1 MKIFDAKIRLIDE
14 FTPTLNKVSQ
24 SLVEHE
30 KTNKRTIKT
39 ISKTGETITGIG
51 AKISL
56 LSAPLAAAAAEGLKL
71 SSSFQD
77 GMAKVSTLVDT
88 SVTDMTKLAQGVRKV
103 SDETGMS
110 VTDLA
115 EAEYQALSASV
126 DAAHVTEFLEVAAK
140 GARAGFT
147 STSTAIDGLTTVINS
162 YKMETTDAGK
172 VMDEFLMTQNLGK
185 TTVDAL
191 AQGIGQVATN
201 ASLAGVKLEDLMAS
215 LAVLTKNGIQ
225 TPQAITQM
233 KSLINAIQ
241 KQSTDAAKTAQS
253 IGLDFS
259 EAHLKA
265 VGFSN
270 FLQEIKEKTGGDS
283 TLISK
288 LLPDVEGSTGFKILT
303 ADMND
308 FNSTLDKMR
317 NSSGATTEAYDKLLT
332 PSQRTAIALNQLK
345 NAGMDLAAGLAPVIA
360 RTSMYIKKL
369 AGVINNM
376 TPAQKQFAVD
386 VLQGVVVLGA
396 LTTAAGAAIST
407 FGGMLSGIN
416 GIVTAIAKSGGV
428 GKAILKE
435 LPMLTLFDNKLKA
448 IGKSAG
454 GAAGIMTRIK
464 GALTGLGTALAH
476 PLTTI
481 GTAMTRARALIQAG
495 MESAGRMIASGFRA
509 AFSGLQAIVTAPF
522 KLLNSVVA
530 GASRAFSILTAVIK
544 NPIAAFRSLFSI
556 IRGGF
561 MAIRVLMAANP
572 IGLALLAIAAVV
584 MVVNANWKTFQ
595 TVFSTVVNKCAA
607 VIRPFATK
615 VATAFSQISA
625 KARQLASKIMA
636 AFNRVTGS
644 TTAAAGI
651 VSAVLN
657 TLGAAFVAAFT
668 IASTAVSVAFDVIAG
683 VISTGLDVFNGIIDF
698 ITGVFTGNWSAAWE
712 AVVSIFDS
720 IISGVSSI
728 FHNVINDI
736 NSALD
741 TLIGKASSASSAA
754 AGAESS
760 GEEGHWTGSTW
771 FHGGRTLVNEMGPE
785 IVTLPT
791 GAQIIPHSQSLRAEY
806 ERGKAD
812 GGNNGGGL
820 SINIGSLADTVV
832 VREEADVDKI
842 ARAFVF
848 KLKQSAMN
856 SMTGAVV

>member
-77 GMAKVSTLVDT
+77 GMAKISTLVDT

-126 DAAHVTEFLEVAAK
+126 DVGHVTEFLEVAAK

-147 STSTAIDGLTTVINS
+147 STTTAIDGLTTVINS
-162 YKMETTDAGK
+162 YKMSAADAGK

-201 ASLAGVKLEDLMAS
+201 ASLAGVKLEDLMTS
-215 LAVLTKNGIQ
+215 LAILTKNGIQ

-241 KQSTDAAKTAQS
+241 KQSTDAAKTAAS

-270 FLQEIKEKTGGDS
+270 FLQEIKEKTNGDS

-308 FNSTLDKMR
+308 FNDTLDKMR
-317 NSSGATTEAYDKLLT
+317 NSSGATAEAYDKLLT
-332 PSQRTAIALNQLK
+332 PAQKTAIAMNQLK

-369 AGVINNM
+369 AEIINNM
-376 TPAQKQFAVD
+376 SPAQKQFAVD

-416 GIVTAIAKSGGV
+416 GVVTAIAKSGGV

-435 LPMLTLFDNKLKA
+435 L
-448 IGKSAG
+448 KSRKKRTG
-454 GAAGIMTRIK
+454 TR
-464 GALTGLGTALAH
+464 H
-476 PLTTI
+476 
-481 GTAMTRARALIQAG
+481 
-495 MESAGRMIASGFRA
+495 
-509 AFSGLQAIVTAPF
+509 
-522 KLLNSVVA
+522 
-530 GASRAFSILTAVIK
+530 
-544 NPIAAFRSLFSI
+544 
-556 IRGGF
+556 
-561 MAIRVLMAANP
+561 
-572 IGLALLAIAAVV
+572 
-584 MVVNANWKTFQ
+584 
-595 TVFSTVVNKCAA
+595 
-607 VIRPFATK
+607 
-615 VATAFSQISA
+615 
-625 KARQLASKIMA
+625 
-636 AFNRVTGS
+636 
-644 TTAAAGI
+644 
-651 VSAVLN
+651 
-657 TLGAAFVAAFT
+657 
-668 IASTAVSVAFDVIAG
+668 
-683 VISTGLDVFNGIIDF
+683 
-698 ITGVFTGNWSAAWE
+698 
-712 AVVSIFDS
+712 
-720 IISGVSSI
+720 
-728 FHNVINDI
+728 
-736 NSALD
+736 
-741 TLIGKASSASSAA
+741 
-754 AGAESS
+754 
-760 GEEGHWTGSTW
+760 
-771 FHGGRTLVNEMGPE
+771 
-785 IVTLPT
+785 
-791 GAQIIPHSQSLRAEY
+791 
-806 ERGKAD
+806 
-812 GGNNGGGL
+812 
-820 SINIGSLADTVV
+820 
-832 VREEADVDKI
+832 
-842 ARAFVF
+842 
-848 KLKQSAMN
+848 
-856 SMTGAVV
+856 

>member
-241 KQSTDAAKTAQS
+241 KQSADAAKTAQS

-332 PSQRTAIALNQLK
+332 PSQKTAIALNQLK

-407 FGGMLSGIN
+407 FGGMLGSIN
-416 GIVTAIAKSGGV
+416 SVVTAIAKSGGV

-435 LPMLTLFDNKLKA
+435 LPMLTLFDNKLKS
-448 IGKSAG
+448 IGK
-454 GAAGIMTRIK
+454 
-464 GALTGLGTALAH
+464 
-476 PLTTI
+476 
-481 GTAMTRARALIQAG
+481 
-495 MESAGRMIASGFRA
+495 SAGRMIASGFRA

-791 GAQIIPHSQSLRAEY
+791 GAQIIPHSQSLKAEY

>member
-24 SLVEHE
+24 SLAEHE

-110 VTDLA
+110 VTELA

-126 DAAHVTEFLEVAAK
+126 DAGHVTEFLEVAAK

-162 YKMETTDAGK
+162 YKMSAADAGK

-241 KQSTDAAKTAQS
+241 KQSTDAAKTAAS

-270 FLQEIKEKTGGDS
+270 FLQEIKEKTNGDS

-317 NSSGATTEAYDKLLT
+317 NSSGATAEAYNKLLT
-332 PSQRTAIALNQLK
+332 PAQKTAIAMNQLK

-369 AGVINNM
+369 AEIINNM
-376 TPAQKQFAVD
+376 SPAQKQFAVD

-416 GIVTAIAKSGGV
+416 GVVTAIAKSGGV

-454 GAAGIMTRIK
+454 GTAGIMSRIK

-476 PLTTI
+476 PLATI
-481 GTAMTRARALIQAG
+481 GTAMARARAAIQAG
-495 MESAGRMIASGFRA
+495 MESAGRMIASGFR
-509 AFSGLQAIVTAPF
+509 
-522 KLLNSVVA
+522 
-530 GASRAFSILTAVIK
+530 
-544 NPIAAFRSLFSI
+544 AAFRSLFSI

-572 IGLALLAIAAVV
+572 IGLALLAITAAV
-584 MVVNANWKTFQ
+584 MVVSANWKTFQ
-595 TVFSTVVNKCAA
+595 TVFTTVVNKCAA

-615 VATAFSQISA
+615 VAAAFAQISQ
-625 KARQLASKIMA
+625 KAGALVSKVVA
-636 AFNRVTGS
+636 VFNRMTGS

-651 VSAVLN
+651 LSAVLN

-683 VISTGLDVFNGIIDF
+683 VISTGLDVLSGIIDF

-712 AVVSIFDS
+712 AVVNIFDS
-720 IISGVSSI
+720 IISGVSNI

-741 TLIGKASSASSAA
+741 SLIGKASSASSAA

-791 GAQIIPHSQSLRAEY
+791 GAQIIPHSQSLKQEY
-806 ERGKAD
+806 ERGKAES
-812 GGNNGGGL
+812 NNGGGL
-820 SINIGSLADTVV
+820 SINIGSLADTLI

-842 ARAFVF
+842 ARALVF